1 MRSLKLKIKVRVKL
15 LKRTFLGLILMPFVV
30 AISGC
35 AVEESDISSGLFV
48 DAPVEGLMFESGSLI
63 GRTDAEGRFYYE
75 TGSDVTFSIEGIE
88 IATIQPKDFVTPFD
102 LVSST
107 AFVSDTET
115 TNISRFIQSL
125 DIEDGNPDDG
135 ITISAATRAD
145 FYDNFSSLSFL
156 SFTGTGF
163 DPISSF
169 FTGGLRSPVA
179 AQTHLLASLAQYGRL
194 SIDLINLGDGFT
206 AGMQSSI
213 IEIPDVTDTATVNLH
228 QFTQSKGYATLLASQ
243 IRSVIGANLTWSS
256 PTLQMDAARNK
267 TRISVDIIPYN
278 LAVPGATSETLVQEK
293 TGGAN
298 SMLGALMLPIQ
309 NNWSTAYPG
318 GVSQLDA
325 AKLLVGQ
332 DGHEQRLKL
341 FTLWIGI
348 NDVLGALTQGGGTLL
363 DQASINSYL
372 SDAAHDLATVMT
384 NISSTVSDLSAIDDS
399 YVFIAT
405 LPDVTKMGAIYY
417 KEDIESLA
425 QFDNVSALTA
435 LINYSTAGVSDV
447 VAIGPYAFAHYSDI
461 SGFGLSRHLDSGSDN
476 ATLNSA
482 ILAIDPDHS
491 LTKDEV
497 ILIRDRVSYINENI
511 IKPFA
516 DPFDY
521 PNVFVVDIYGLF
533 EELNSG
539 TVLVG
544 TDTVERRFGGGFFS
558 MDGVYPSNTGYG
570 LIAKEFIERIASPFT
585 LATSDASYSTYTS
598 YVNQMGIN
606 TDNGIGIKIDPEALD
621 LAGIWSSD
629 PYRDYDGDGFPAGP
643 GDITLSDYNTISSID
658 PSLDFMHDCSDAYI
672 SFLPE
677 AISGTAC
684 DGL

>member
-1 MRSLKLKIKVRVKL
+1 MRSLKLKIKARVNFL
-15 LKRTFLGLILMPFVV
+15 RWTFLGLILMPFAV

-163 DPISSF
+163 DTISSF
-169 FTGGLRSPVA
+169 FTGGFRSPVA

-194 SIDLINLGDGFT
+194 SVDLINLGDGFT

-228 QFTQSKGYATLLASQ
+228 QFTQSKGYANLLASQ
-243 IRSVIGANLTWSS
+243 IRSVFGANLTWSS
-256 PTLQMDAARNK
+256 PTLQMDGARNK
-267 TRISVDIIPYN
+267 TRTSVDVIPYN
-278 LAVPGATSETLVQEK
+278 LAVPGATSKTLVEGK
-293 TGGAN
+293 TGSAN
-298 SMLGALMLPIQ
+298 LILDALMLPIQ

-325 AKLLVGQ
+325 AKLLAGQ

-348 NDVLGALTQGGGTLL
+348 NDVLGALTQGGGTQL
-363 DQASINSYL
+363 DSINTFL
-372 SDAAHDLATVMT
+372 STSPHDLATVMT
-384 NISSTVSDLSAIDDS
+384 NISTTVTELSAVDDS
-399 YVFIAT
+399 YIFIAT
-405 LPDVTKMGAIYY
+405 LPDVTKMGTIYY
-417 KEDIESLA
+417 REDIDSLA
-425 QFDNVSALTA
+425 QFDNVSATA

-461 SGFGLSRHLDSGSDN
+461 SGFGVSRHLDSGSDN
-476 ATLNSA
+476 TLLNDA
-482 ILAIDPDHS
+482 ISGLSDALT
-491 LTKDEV
+491 LTKAEV

-511 IKPFA
+511 IEPFA

-539 TVLVG
+539 AVLVE
-544 TDTVERRFGGGFFS
+544 TDTLERRFGGGFFS

-570 LIAKEFIERIASPFT
+570 LIAKEFIERIGSPFT
-585 LATSDASYSTYTS
+585 LATSDAFYSNYSS
-598 YVNQMGIN
+598 YVGQTGLNP
-606 TDNGIGIKIDPEALD
+606 DNGIGINIDPESLD
-621 LAGIWSSD
+621 LAGIWSGD
-629 PYRDYDGDGFPAGP
+629 PYRDIDGDAFPAGP
-643 GDITLSDYNTISSID
+643 GDVILSDGSTDSSVD
-658 PSLDFMHDCSDAYI
+658 PSLDLMYDCSDYSI
-672 SFLPE
+672 LLLPE

-684 DGL
+684 GL

>member
-1 MRSLKLKIKVRVKL
+1 MRSVKLKIKARVNFL
-15 LKRTFLGLILMPFVV
+15 RWTFLGLILMPFAV

-145 FYDNFSSLSFL
+145 FYDNFSSLNFL

-163 DPISSF
+163 DTISSF
-169 FTGGLRSPVA
+169 FTGGFRSPVA

-228 QFTQSKGYATLLASQ
+228 QFTQSKGYANLLASQ
-243 IRSVIGANLTWSS
+243 IRSVFGANLTWSS
-256 PTLQMDAARNK
+256 PTLQMDGARNK
-267 TRISVDIIPYN
+267 TRTSVDVIPYN
-278 LAVPGATSETLVQEK
+278 LAVPGATSKTLVEGK
-293 TGGAN
+293 TGSAN
-298 SMLGALMLPIQ
+298 LILDALMLPIQ

-325 AKLLVGQ
+325 AKLLAGQ

-341 FTLWIGI
+341 FTVWIGL
-348 NDVLGALTQGGGTLL
+348 NDVLGALTQGGGALL
-363 DQASINSYL
+363 DQASIDSYL
-372 SDAAHDLATVMT
+372 LDPAHDIATVKT
-384 NISSTVSDLSAIDDS
+384 NISTTVTELSAVDDS

-405 LPDVTKMGAIYY
+405 LPDVTKMGTIYY
-417 KEDIESLA
+417 REDIKSLA
-425 QFDNVSALTA
+425 QFDNVSATGLE
-435 LINYSTAGVSDV
+435 NYSTAGPSDV
-447 VAIGPYAFAHYSDI
+447 VAIGPYAFAHYSDT
-461 SGFGLSRHLDSGSDN
+461 SGFGLSRNLASDN
-476 ATLNSA
+476 DTLDNA
-482 ILAIDPDHS
+482 ISDIILNDLYS
-491 LTKDEV
+491 LTWTEV
-497 ILIRDRVSYINENI
+497 DFIRTRIEAINTYIQS
-511 IKPFA
+511 FA
-516 DPFDY
+516 DPDAY
-521 PNVFVVDIYGLF
+521 PKVFVVDIHGMF
-533 EELNSG
+533 EELSAG
-539 TVLVG
+539 SIQVG

-570 LIAKEFIERIASPFT
+570 LIAKEFIERIGSPFT
-585 LATSDASYSTYTS
+585 LATSDASYSNYTA
-598 YVNQMGIN
+598 YVNEMGIN
-606 TDNGIGIKIDPEALD
+606 ADNGIGINIDPESLD
-621 LAGIWSSD
+621 LAGIWSGD
-629 PYRDYDGDGFPAGP
+629 PYRDIDGDGFPAGP
-643 GDITLSDYNTISSID
+643 DDVILSDGSTDFSVD
-658 PSLDFMHDCSDAYI
+658 PSLDLMQDCSDYSI
-672 SFLPE
+672 LLLPE

-684 DGL
+684 GL